1 MLVNDDDDDDDDQ
14 QQQQPIVFARVF
26 GVVSERDT
34 NAVKGA
40 TEKSF
45 ELFWWFLVPLREHF
59 CTKTQKLTSSSSLQS
74 LPAAT
79 DEWRRPIII
88 LHDRSRC

>member
-1 MLVNDDDDDDDDQ
+1 VLVNDDDDDDDDQ

-45 ELFWWFLVPLREHF
+45 ELFWWFLVPLRSRALLYKNA
-59 CTKTQKLTSSSSLQS
+59 KTDLFFVFTIT
-74 LPAAT
+74 PRRDGRMAASNNNT
-79 DEWRRPIII
+79 PR
-88 LHDRSRC
+88 

>member
-1 MLVNDDDDDDDDQ
+1 VLVNDDDDDDDQQ

-45 ELFWWFLVPLREHF
+45 ELFWWFLVPLRSRALLYKNA
-59 CTKTQKLTSSSSLQS
+59 KTDLFFVFTIT
-74 LPAAT
+74 PRRDGRMAASNNNT
-79 DEWRRPIII
+79 PR
-88 LHDRSRC
+88 

>member
-1 MLVNDDDDDDDDQ
+1 MLVNDDDDDDDQQ

-45 ELFWWFLVPLREHF
+45 ELFWWFLVPLRSRALLYKNA
-59 CTKTQKLTSSSSLQS
+59 KTDLFFVFTINHS
-74 LPAAT
+74 PP
-79 DEWRRPIII
+79 RRTNGGVQ
-88 LHDRSRC
+88 